1 MAGSFPKIEC
11 TVVVFITLLGKS
23 MTEAAPRAYRSELR
37 ARQARETRAR
47 IVAASAR
54 LFATQG
60 YQATTI
66 AAIARE
72 AGVSAETV
80 KTTAAKA
87 ELLIAAF
94 EVTFS
99 GSEGADS
106 LTDTEVAAGVLDLPD
121 DVFLDAV
128 LTQITTANARGHGL
142 WTVLLGAA
150 LSDPVVDEALRR
162 ILERRSADYR
172 GLVSELVRRGIAAP
186 ADEAS
191 TADALSFLL
200 SPESYQQ
207 LVAQSGWTADRYATW
222 LRTAVI
228 AEVTPA

>member
-1 MAGSFPKIEC
+1 MVD
-11 TVVVFITLLGKS
+11 T
-23 MTEAAPRAYRSELR
+23 APRAYRSALR
-37 ARQARETRAR
+37 ARQAQETRTR
-47 IVAASAR
+47 IVAAAAR

-99 GSEGADS
+99 GSEAAES
-106 LTDTEVAAGVLDLPD
+106 LADTEVASGLLALTD
-121 DVFLDAV
+121 DAFLDGV
-128 LTQITTANARGHGL
+128 LTQITTANERGHGL

-150 LSDPVVDEALRR
+150 LSDPLVDAALQR
-162 ILERRSADYR
+162 ILDNRRADYR
-172 GLVSELVRRGIAAP
+172 GLVAELRRRGLAP
-186 ADEAS
+186 AEGDAES

-207 LVAQSGWTADRYATW
+207 LVVQAGWAPERYAAW
-222 LRTAVI
+222 LRDAVLTEL
-228 AEVTPA
+228 ARA

>member
-1 MAGSFPKIEC
+1 MSE
-11 TVVVFITLLGKS
+11 V
-23 MTEAAPRAYRSELR
+23 APRAYRSELR

-99 GSEGADS
+99 GSEAAES

-121 DVFLDAV
+121 AVFLDAV

-150 LSDPVVDEALRR
+150 LSDPVVDDALRR

-172 GLVSELVRRGIAAP
+172 TLVAELVRRGIAAP
-186 ADEAS
+186 TVDEAT
-191 TADALSFLL
+191 TAGALSFLL

-207 LVAQSGWTADRYATW
+207 LVAQSGWTDDHYAAW
-222 LRTAVI
+222 LRAAVI

>member
-1 MAGSFPKIEC
+1 M
-11 TVVVFITLLGKS
+11 V
-23 MTEAAPRAYRSELR
+23 EAAPRAYRSELR
-37 ARQARETRAR
+37 ARQAQETRAR
-47 IVAASAR
+47 IVSASAA
-54 LFATQG
+54 LFASQG

-80 KTTAAKA
+80 KTTASKA

-99 GSEGADS
+99 GSEAAES

-121 DVFLDAV
+121 DAFLDAV

-150 LSDPVVDEALRR
+150 LSDPVVDEALGR
-162 ILERRSADYR
+162 ILEHRSADYR
-172 GLVSELVRRGIAAP
+172 RLVSELLRRGIAGAGI
-186 ADEAS
+186 DEA
-191 TADALSFLL
+191 AAAAALSFLL

-207 LVAQSGWTADRYATW
+207 LVAQSGWTSDHYATW
-222 LRTAVI
+222 LRTAVLS
-228 AEVTPA
+228 EVASGH

>member
-1 MAGSFPKIEC
+1 
-11 TVVVFITLLGKS
+11 
-23 MTEAAPRAYRSELR
+23 MTDAAPRAYRSELR
-37 ARQARETRAR
+37 VQQAKETRAR
-47 IVAASAR
+47 IVAASAH

-80 KTTAAKA
+80 KTAAAKA

-99 GSEGADS
+99 GSEAAES
-106 LTDTEVAAGVLDLPD
+106 LADTEVAAGVLELPD
-121 DVFLDAV
+121 EVFLDAV
-128 LTQITTANARGHGL
+128 LGQITAANARGHAL

-150 LSDPVVDEALRR
+150 SSDQVVDEALRK
-162 ILERRSADYR
+162 ILEHRAADCR
-172 GLVSELVRRGIAAP
+172 LLVSELVRRGIATNLTDPDA
-186 ADEAS
+186 
-191 TADALSFLL
+191 TADVLSFLL

-207 LVAQSGWTADRYATW
+207 LVAQSGWSAERYGTW
-222 LRTAVI
+222 LRAAVLSQL
-228 AEVTPA
+228 ARQP

>member
-1 MAGSFPKIEC
+1 M
-11 TVVVFITLLGKS
+11 V
-23 MTEAAPRAYRSELR
+23 EAAPRAYRSELR
-37 ARQARETRAR
+37 ARQAKETRAR
-47 IVAASAR
+47 IVAASAQ

-99 GSEGADS
+99 GSEAAES
-106 LTDTEVAAGVLDLPD
+106 LTDTEVAAGILEVPD
-121 DVFLDAV
+121 EVFLDAV

-162 ILERRSADYR
+162 ILDNRSADYR
-172 GLVSELVRRGIAAP
+172 RLVSELVRRGIAP
-186 ADEAS
+186 PRADEGA

-207 LVAQSGWTADRYATW
+207 LVAQSGWTGDRYAAW
-222 LRTAVI
+222 LRAAVI
-228 AEVTPA
+228 AEVTAAG

>member
-1 MAGSFPKIEC
+1 MPES
-11 TVVVFITLLGKS
+11 V
-23 MTEAAPRAYRSELR
+23 PRAYRSELR
-37 ARQARETRAR
+37 ARQAQETRAR
-47 IVAASAR
+47 IITASAH
-54 LFATQG
+54 LFASQG

-80 KTTAAKA
+80 KTTASKA

-99 GSEGADS
+99 GSEAAET

-121 DVFLDAV
+121 AAFLDAV
-128 LTQITTANARGHGL
+128 LTQITTANARGHAL

-150 LSDPVVDEALRR
+150 LSDPVVAEALRGILERRRADLHRLVDEALRR
-162 ILERRSADYR
+162 
-172 GLVSELVRRGIAAP
+172 GIARDLPDPGA
-186 ADEAS
+186 A
-191 TADALSFLL
+191 ADAISFLI

-207 LVAQSGWTADRYATW
+207 LVAQSGWTPERYAVW
-222 LRTAVI
+222 LRAAVV
-228 AEVTPA
+228 AELTPRG

>member
-1 MAGSFPKIEC
+1 MVES
-11 TVVVFITLLGKS
+11 
-23 MTEAAPRAYRSELR
+23 APRAYRSELR
-37 ARQARETRAR
+37 ARQAQETRAR
-47 IVAASAR
+47 IVAAAAR

-87 ELLIAAF
+87 DLLIAAF

-99 GSEGADS
+99 GSEAAET
-106 LTDTEVAAGVLDLPD
+106 LTDTDVAAGVIDLPD

-128 LTQITTANARGHGL
+128 LGTISTANARGHGL

-162 ILERRSADYR
+162 ILDHRAADYR
-172 GLVSELVRRGIAAP
+172 LLVSELLRRGIAAP
-186 ADEAS
+186 GIDESAAADS
-191 TADALSFLL
+191 LSFLL
-200 SPESYQQ
+200 SPEGYQQ
-207 LVAQSGWTADRYATW
+207 LVAQSGWTPERYAGW
-222 LRTAVI
+222 LRAAVL
-228 AEVTPA
+228 AEVTSAS

>member
-1 MAGSFPKIEC
+1 M
-11 TVVVFITLLGKS
+11 V
-23 MTEAAPRAYRSELR
+23 EAAPRAYKSALR
-37 ARQARETRAR
+37 ARQAQETRTR
-47 IVAASAR
+47 IVAAAAR

-99 GSEGADS
+99 GSEAAET
-106 LTDTEVAAGVLDLPD
+106 LADTEVAAGVIDLPD

-128 LTQITTANARGHGL
+128 LTTITTANARGHGL

-150 LSDPVVDEALRR
+150 LSDPVVEGALNR
-162 ILERRSADYR
+162 ILEHRRADYR
-172 GLVSELVRRGIAAP
+172 LLVSELVRRGVASP
-186 ADEAS
+186 LADEAS

-207 LVAQSGWTADRYATW
+207 LVVQSGWGAERYAAW
-222 LRTAVI
+222 LRAAVI
-228 AEVTPA
+228 AEIERDH

>member
-1 MAGSFPKIEC
+1 
-11 TVVVFITLLGKS
+11 
-23 MTEAAPRAYRSELR
+23 MTSAPPRAYRSELR
-37 ARQARETRAR
+37 ARQAQETRAR

-54 LFATQG
+54 LFATRG

-80 KTTAAKA
+80 KTSASKA

-99 GSEGADS
+99 GSEAAES
-106 LTDTEVAAGVLDLPD
+106 LTDTEIGAGLLDMPD
-121 DVFLDAV
+121 DGFLDSV
-128 LTQITTANARGHGL
+128 LAQITTANARGHAL

-150 LSDPVVDEALRR
+150 LSDPVVDGALQRMLAHRR
-162 ILERRSADYR
+162 ADLD
-172 GLVSELVRRGIAAP
+172 GLVDELIRRGIAAGLP
-186 ADEAS
+186 DPSAA
-191 TADALSFLL
+191 AAAISFLI

-207 LVAQSGWTADRYATW
+207 LVAQSGWSEQRYAAW
-222 LRTAVI
+222 LRTAVL
-228 AEVTPA
+228 AELTPRR

>member
-1 MAGSFPKIEC
+1 M
-11 TVVVFITLLGKS
+11 VD
-23 MTEAAPRAYRSELR
+23 AAPRAYRSALR
-37 ARQARETRAR
+37 TRQAQETRTR
-47 IVAASAR
+47 IVSAAAR

-72 AGVSAETV
+72 AGVSSETV

-99 GSEGADS
+99 GSEAAES
-106 LTDTEVAAGVLDLPD
+106 LADTEVASGLLDLAD
-121 DVFLDAV
+121 DAFLDGV
-128 LTQITTANARGHGL
+128 LTQITTANERGHGL

-162 ILERRSADYR
+162 ILDNRRADYR
-172 GLVSELVRRGIAAP
+172 GLVAELRRRGLAAAQGDAESIA
-186 ADEAS
+186 D
-191 TADALSFLL
+191 TLSFLL
-200 SPESYQQ
+200 SPEGYQQ
-207 LVAQSGWTADRYATW
+207 LVVQSGWSRDRYDAW
-222 LRTAVI
+222 LRAAVI
-228 AEVTPA
+228 AEVSGPR

>member
-1 MAGSFPKIEC
+1 
-11 TVVVFITLLGKS
+11 
-23 MTEAAPRAYRSELR
+23 MTDAVPRAYRSELR
-37 ARQARETRAR
+37 ARQAKETRAR
-47 IVAASAR
+47 IVAASAD
-54 LFATQG
+54 LFATRG

-80 KTTAAKA
+80 KTAAAKA

-99 GSEGADS
+99 GSEAAES
-106 LTDTEVAAGVLDLPD
+106 LADTEVAAGVMELPD

-128 LTQITTANARGHGL
+128 LAQITTANSRGHAL

-150 LSDPVVDEALRR
+150 SSDQVVDEALKN
-162 ILERRSADYR
+162 ILKHRAADYR
-172 GLVSELVRRGIAAP
+172 LLVSELLRRGIAKELTDPDA
-186 ADEAS
+186 
-191 TADALSFLL
+191 TADVLSFLL

-207 LVAQSGWTADRYATW
+207 LVIQSGWSAEHYGSW
-222 LRTAVI
+222 LRAVVLAEI
-228 AEVTPA
+228 AH

>member
-1 MAGSFPKIEC
+1 MVEI
-11 TVVVFITLLGKS
+11 
-23 MTEAAPRAYRSELR
+23 APRAYRSELR
-37 ARQARETRAR
+37 ARQALETRER
-47 IVAASAR
+47 IVSASAR

-80 KTTAAKA
+80 KTTASKA

-99 GSEGADS
+99 GSEGAET
-106 LTDTEVAAGVLDLPD
+106 LADTEVANGLLDLPD
-121 DVFLDAV
+121 DVFLDTV

-162 ILERRSADYR
+162 ILEHRSADYR
-172 GLVSELVRRGIAAP
+172 GLVSELRRR
-186 ADEAS
+186 DLAS
-191 TADALSFLL
+191 PDIDDSAVADALSFLL

-207 LVAQSGWTADRYATW
+207 LVTQSGWTSERYAEW
-222 LRTAVI
+222 LRRVVHAEI
-228 AEVTPA
+228 ASAS

>member
-1 MAGSFPKIEC
+1 
-11 TVVVFITLLGKS
+11 

-37 ARQARETRAR
+37 ARQAQETRAR

-80 KTTAAKA
+80 KTTASKA
-87 ELLIAAF
+87 ELLLAAF

-99 GSEGADS
+99 GSEGAET
-106 LTDTEVAAGVLDLPD
+106 LADTEVASGLLELPD
-121 DVFLDAV
+121 ESFLDFV

-150 LSDPVVDEALRR
+150 LSDPVVDTALHR
-162 ILERRSADYR
+162 ILEHRAADYR
-172 GLVSELVRRGIAAP
+172 MLVSELGRRGIAAP
-186 ADEAS
+186 GIDEEAV
-191 TADALSFLL
+191 ADALSFLL

-207 LVAQSGWTADRYATW
+207 LVVQSGWTLDHYSAW
-222 LRTAVI
+222 LRAAVD
-228 AEVTPA
+228 AEITTTR

>member
-1 MAGSFPKIEC
+1 MVEI
-11 TVVVFITLLGKS
+11 
-23 MTEAAPRAYRSELR
+23 APRAYRSELR
-37 ARQARETRAR
+37 ARQALETRER
-47 IVAASAR
+47 IVSASAR

-80 KTTAAKA
+80 KTTASKA

-99 GSEGADS
+99 GSEGAET
-106 LTDTEVAAGVLDLPD
+106 LADTEVANGLLDLPD
-121 DVFLDAV
+121 DVFLDTV

-162 ILERRSADYR
+162 ILEHRSADYR
-172 GLVSELVRRGIAAP
+172 GLVSELRRR
-186 ADEAS
+186 DLAS
-191 TADALSFLL
+191 PDIDDSAVADALSFLL

-207 LVAQSGWTADRYATW
+207 LVTQSGWTSERYAEW
-222 LRTAVI
+222 LRRAVHAEI
-228 AEVTPA
+228 ATRS

>member
-1 MAGSFPKIEC
+1 MVEI
-11 TVVVFITLLGKS
+11 
-23 MTEAAPRAYRSELR
+23 APRAYRSELR
-37 ARQARETRAR
+37 ARQALETRER
-47 IVAASAR
+47 IVSASAR

-80 KTTAAKA
+80 KTTASKA

-99 GSEGADS
+99 GSEGAETLAD
-106 LTDTEVAAGVLDLPD
+106 TDVANGLLDLPD
-121 DVFLDAV
+121 DIFLDTV

-162 ILERRSADYR
+162 ILGHRSADYR
-172 GLVSELVRRGIAAP
+172 GLVSELRRR
-186 ADEAS
+186 DLAS
-191 TADALSFLL
+191 PDIDDSAVADALSFLL

-207 LVAQSGWTADRYATW
+207 LVTQSGWTSERYAEW
-222 LRTAVI
+222 LRRAVHAEI
-228 AEVTPA
+228 AARS